1 MRGITSPQSKLV
13 HVKLIFSSR
22 LSVNNSENDS
32 FGYSVYLTLMFRAIF
47 STNWVAEQ
55 TSGDLGA
62 RVLPRFTAGHVYFL
76 KLRFVLFNWYF
87 GSPTLNSFHRQG
99 SVIQWWAS

>member
-47 STNWVAEQ
+47 STN
-55 TSGDLGA
+55 
-62 RVLPRFTAGHVYFL
+62 
-76 KLRFVLFNWYF
+76 
-87 GSPTLNSFHRQG
+87 
-99 SVIQWWAS
+99 